1 MRKIEII
8 FSSTFE
14 NEPFSGSNSNKSPC
28 FGAVSVEETVKQTK
42 KPIPACTELALSK
55 GALDTGSASCW

>member
-28 FGAVSVEETVKQTK
+28 FGAVSVEETVK
-42 KPIPACTELALSK
+42 
-55 GALDTGSASCW
+55 